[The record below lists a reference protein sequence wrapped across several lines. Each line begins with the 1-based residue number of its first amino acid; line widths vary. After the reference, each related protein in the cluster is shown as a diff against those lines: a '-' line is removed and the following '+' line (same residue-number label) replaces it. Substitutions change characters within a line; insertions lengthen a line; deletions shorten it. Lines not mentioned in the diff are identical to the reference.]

1 MQLNTV
7 PLNSDIKITNIAYKF
22 RRHHQGR
29 LATQRGTA
37 VRLQTHELLD
47 ATIPESPISQQ
58 TSIVFSIPTLMV
70 SPTFSSRHVRTTYDL
85 LLRVTMEETHFL
97 KRSTTFHCEC
107 SIPIHIANLP
117 YDEMMRIPDLI
128 SIERYTQSK
137 LSPFFYDQ
145 DEANS
150 ISSPP
155 GYYAGHDR
163 QERTVYWSMQTS
175 PKLNS
180 NGCSAVTPTT
190 TTSNVSLINGNGGT
204 GGGGLMGCSSTSHH
218 QRGSSLPDIGE
229 ANIILSSSGEWS

>member
-1 MQLNTV
+1 MQLNMV
-7 PLNSDIKITNIAYKF
+7 PLNSDIKITNTAYKF

-37 VRLQTHELLD
+37 VRHQTHELLD
-47 ATIPESPISQQ
+47 ATLPEPATPTSS
-58 TSIVFSIPTLMV
+58 SIVFSIPTLMV
-70 SPTFSSRHVRTTYDL
+70 SPTFSSRHIRTTYDL

-117 YDEMMRIPDLI
+117 YDEMMRIPDLY

-137 LSPFFYDQ
+137 LSPFFYDCHD
-145 DEANS
+145 DETAATT
-150 ISSPP
+150 SPP

-163 QERTVYWSMQTS
+163 HERTVYWSMQTS
-175 PKLNS
+175 PKFNS

-190 TTSNVSLINGNGGT
+190 TTTSSSN
-204 GGGGLMGCSSTSHH
+204 GGGGLMGCSSTTSHH

-229 ANIILSSSGEWS
+229 ANILLSSSSDEWS

>member
-85 LLRVTMEETHFL
+85 LLRVIMEETHFL

-155 GYYAGHDR
+155 GYYSGHDR

-229 ANIILSSSGEWS
+229 AHVILNSSDEWS